1 MAFRSSKNIKKSL
14 VCALMRY
21 EMGHFIAFLCIFK
34 PNHFKVKSNILEN
47 SYEGYYWK
55 GSFLC

>member
-1 MAFRSSKNIKKSL
+1 MAFRSTKNIKKSL

-47 SYEGYYWK
+47 SY
-55 GSFLC
+55 